1 MNLLRT
7 LAAISSMTMVSR
19 VTGLLRDSL
28 FAATFGTSNFTDA
41 FNIAFRLPNLLRRL
55 FAEGAFSQAFVPI
68 LTEYKTRNGQEAVK
82 TLVDHVATV
91 LIWATLLTSIL
102 GIVAAPVL
110 ILWIGGG
117 LQREPAAFDSAIVM
131 TRMMFPYI
139 TCMAFVAL
147 ASGILNTW
155 RQFKIPA
162 ITPVL
167 LNLSFIVAALVLSD
181 YFVQPIYAMAVGVC
195 IGGILQV
202 AIQIPSLVKLGML
215 PRLSLNPL
223 VGLRDAGV
231 RRMLGKMGPAVFA
244 VAAAQISLLINTTIA
259 ATLAAGAVTAL
270 QYADR
275 LMELPT
281 ALLGVALGTILLP
294 GLAKANTDGDTREYS
309 SLLDW
314 GLRLTFLLAIPS
326 AVGMATLATPMIAT
340 LFHYGAFNARDVAA
354 SSMPLMAYSAGLL
367 GFILV
372 KTLAPAFF
380 ARQEVRTPVIIALG
394 VLVATQIMNLVF
406 VWGMGLGVAGLA
418 LSIGVGACIN
428 ASFLYAGLR
437 RRKIYVPQ
445 PGWGKFVFRLVV
457 AVSVMGA
464 VSWFGQ
470 AQFDWIAMR
479 ATPLLRA
486 GALAAIIAA
495 AAVAYFAVLL
505 ALGFRPRDFKRRAK

>member
-28 FAATFGTSNFTDA
+28 FAATFGASNFTDA

-68 LTEYKTRNGQEAVK
+68 LTEYKTKHGQEATK
-82 TLVDHVATV
+82 TLVDRVATV
-91 LIWATLLTSIL
+91 LIWATVLTSLAGIL
-102 GIVAAPVL
+102 AAPAL
-110 ILWIGGG
+110 IWAIGGG
-117 LQREPAAFDSAIVM
+117 LQREPAAYDAAVLM

-139 TCMAFVAL
+139 ACMAFVAL
-147 ASGILNTW
+147 ASGVLNTW
-155 RQFKIPA
+155 RHFKIPA
-162 ITPVL
+162 VTPVL
-167 LNLSFIVAALVLSD
+167 LNISFIVSALVLAD
-181 YFVQPIYAMAVGVC
+181 YFEQPIYAMAVGVC
-195 IGGILQV
+195 VGGLAQV

-223 VGLRDAGV
+223 IGLRDSGV

-259 ATLAAGAVTAL
+259 ASLAAGAVTAL

-275 LMELPT
+275 LMEFPT

-294 GLAKANTDGDTREYS
+294 SLAKANTEGDTQEYS

-314 GLRLTFLLAIPS
+314 GLRLTFLLAVPS
-326 AVGMATLATPMIAT
+326 SVGMATLAVPMIAT
-340 LFHYGAFNARDVAA
+340 LFHYGVFTPADVAMSA
-354 SSMPLMAYSAGLL
+354 LPLMAYSAGLL

-380 ARQEVRTPVIIALG
+380 ARQEVRTPVKIAVG
-394 VLVATQIMNLVF
+394 VMVATQLMNLAF
-406 VWGMGLGVAGLA
+406 VPLFGVAGLA
-418 LSIGVGACIN
+418 LSIGVGACVN
-428 ASFLYAGLR
+428 AAFLYAGLR
-437 RRKIYVPQ
+437 RRQIYVPQ
-445 PGWGKFVFRLVV
+445 PGWGGFFFKLLV
-457 AVSVMGA
+457 AVTVMGA
-464 VSWFGQ
+464 VSWYGQ
-470 AQFDWIAMR
+470 SQFDWIALR

-495 AAVAYFAVLL
+495 AACAYFAVLL
-505 ALGFRPRDFKRRAK
+505 LLGFRPRDFKRRAK

>member
-1 MNLLRT
+1 
-7 LAAISSMTMVSR
+7 
-19 VTGLLRDSL
+19 
-28 FAATFGTSNFTDA
+28 
-41 FNIAFRLPNLLRRL
+41 
-55 FAEGAFSQAFVPI
+55 
-68 LTEYKTRNGQEAVK
+68 
-82 TLVDHVATV
+82 
-91 LIWATLLTSIL
+91 
-102 GIVAAPVL
+102 
-110 ILWIGGG
+110 
-117 LQREPAAFDSAIVM
+117 
-131 TRMMFPYI
+131 
-139 TCMAFVAL
+139 MAFVAL
-147 ASGILNTW
+147 SSGILNTW
-155 RQFKIPA
+155 RQFKVPA
-162 ITPVL
+162 ITPVV
-167 LNLSFIVAALVLSD
+167 LNLSFIFAAVVMAD
-181 YFVQPIYAMAVGVC
+181 YFEQPIYAMAVGVC

-202 AIQIPSLVKLGML
+202 AVQLPSLIKLGML
-215 PRLSLNPL
+215 PRISLNPL

-231 RRMLGKMGPAVFA
+231 HRMLGKMGPAVFA

-259 ATLAAGAVTAL
+259 ASLAAGAVTAL

-294 GLAKANTDGDTREYS
+294 GLAKANTDGDTTEYS
-309 SLLDW
+309 ALLDW

-326 AVGMATLATPMIAT
+326 AVGLATLATPMIAT

-380 ARQEVRTPVIIALG
+380 ARQEVRTPVKIAIG
-394 VLVATQIMNLVF
+394 VLVATQLMNLVF
-406 VWGMGLGVAGLA
+406 VPLFGVAGLA

-428 ASFLYAGLR
+428 AAFLYAGLR
-437 RRKIYVPQ
+437 RRRIYVPQ
-445 PGWGKFVFRLVV
+445 PGWGMFVVKLVI

-470 AQFDWIAMR
+470 QQFDWIALR

-486 GALAAIIAA
+486 GALTAIIAA
-495 AAVAYFAVLL
+495 AAVAYFTVLL

>member
-28 FAATFGTSNFTDA
+28 FAATFGASNFTDA

-68 LTEYKTRNGQEAVK
+68 LTEYKTRNGPEATK

-91 LIWATLLTSIL
+91 LIWATVLTSIV
-102 GIVAAPVL
+102 GILAAPVL
-110 ILWIGGG
+110 IYLIGGG
-117 LQREPAAFDSAIVM
+117 LQREPAAFDAAVVM

-139 TCMAFVAL
+139 ACMAFVAL
-147 ASGILNTW
+147 SSGVLNTW

-162 ITPVL
+162 FTPVL
-167 LNLSFIVAALVLSD
+167 LNISFIVSALVLAD
-181 YFVQPIYAMAVGVC
+181 WFEQPIYAMAVGVC
-195 IGGILQV
+195 VGGLAQV
-202 AIQIPSLVKLGML
+202 AVQIPSLVKLGML

-223 VGLRDAGV
+223 TGLRDSGV

-244 VAAAQISLLINTTIA
+244 VSAAQISLLINTTIA
-259 ATLAAGAVTAL
+259 ASLAAGAVTAL

-275 LMELPT
+275 LMEFPT

-294 GLAKANTDGDTREYS
+294 SLAKANTEGDTQEYS

-314 GLRLTFLLAIPS
+314 GLRLTFLLALPS
-326 AVGMATLATPMIAT
+326 SVGMAALAVPMIAT
-340 LFHYGAFNARDVAA
+340 LFHYGVFDAADVHA
-354 SSMPLMAYSAGLL
+354 SSLPLMAYSAGLL

-372 KTLAPAFF
+372 KTLAPAFY
-380 ARQEVRTPVIIALG
+380 ARQEVRTPVKIAMG
-394 VLVATQIMNLVF
+394 VLVVTQLLNVLF
-406 VWGMGLGVAGLA
+406 VWGLGFGVAGLA
-418 LSIGVGACIN
+418 LSIGLGACIN
-428 ASFLYAGLR
+428 AGFLYSGLR
-437 RRKIYVPQ
+437 RRRIYVPQ
-445 PGWGKFVFRLVV
+445 PGWGAFFFKLLV

-464 VSWFGQ
+464 VAWFGQ
-470 AQFDWIAMR
+470 LQFDWIALR

-486 GALAAIIAA
+486 GALAAIIAGA
-495 AAVAYFAVLL
+495 ALAYFAVLML
-505 ALGFRPRDFKRRAK
+505 LGFRPRDFKRRAK

>member
-28 FAATFGTSNFTDA
+28 FAAAFGASNFTDA

-68 LTEYKTRNGQEAVK
+68 LTEYKTRHGQDATK

-91 LIWATLLTSIL
+91 LIWATILVSIA

-117 LQREPAAFDSAIVM
+117 LQREPAAFDAAVVM
-131 TRMMFPYI
+131 TQMMFPYI
-139 TCMAFVAL
+139 ACMAFVAL
-147 ASGILNTW
+147 SSGILNTW

-167 LNLSFIVAALVLSD
+167 LNLSFIFAALVMSD
-181 YFVQPIYAMAVGVC
+181 YFEQPIYAMAVGVC
-195 IGGILQV
+195 IGGVLQV
-202 AIQIPSLVKLGML
+202 AVQLPSLIKLGML
-215 PRLSLNPL
+215 PRISLNPL
-223 VGLRDAGV
+223 KGLRDAGV
-231 RRMLGKMGPAVFA
+231 HRMLGKMGPAVFA

-259 ATLAAGAVTAL
+259 AGLAAGAVTAL

-294 GLAKANTDGDTREYS
+294 GLAKANTEGDTQEYS

-326 AVGMATLATPMIAT
+326 AVGLATLATPMIAT
-340 LFHYGAFNARDVAA
+340 LFHYGKFDAGDVAA

-380 ARQEVRTPVIIALG
+380 ARQEVRTPVKIAVG
-394 VLVATQIMNLVF
+394 VLVATQLMNLVF
-406 VWGMGLGVAGLA
+406 VPLFGVAGLA

-428 ASFLYAGLR
+428 AAFLYAGLR
-437 RRKIYVPQ
+437 RRQIYVPQ
-445 PGWGKFVFRLVV
+445 PGWGKFVLKLVI
-457 AVSVMGA
+457 AVGVMGA
-464 VSWFGQ
+464 VSWFAQ
-470 AQFDWIAMR
+470 AQFDWIALR

-486 GALAAIIAA
+486 GALAGIIAA
-495 AAVAYFAVLL
+495 AALAYFAVLL
-505 ALGFRPRDFKRRAK
+505 ALGFRPRDFKRRSK